1 METMIKE
8 KALIKK
14 GRMKKA
20 LWTMTEQEKEVWR
33 KQMEINIRTYLFS
46 IGQPLV
52 YEKNGQ
58 MIAEF
63 SDGTIEKI

>member
-1 METMIKE
+1 MIKE

-20 LWTMTEQEKEVWR
+20 PWTMTEQEKEVWR

-63 SDGTIEKI
+63 SDGTIEEI